1 MSGLRPLS
9 PANGGRADTPL
20 PRFLDNSGLPIDPP
34 VREAREGGGA
44 VEEEMPTLLHRVKHD
59 GSILSLCVSDEL
71 IYAGSQ
77 SGEIMVWSLE
87 TFQLVRSV
95 QAHQGSVLCLY
106 LADHQSVLF
115 SSAGDAII
123 NVWDAKTFE
132 NLYSIYSTFD
142 VGDVFCVVY
151 SSALQ
156 TTYFGAQNTS
166 IQWYDLKAKDL
177 RPRPTLTSHPSH
189 RNHRFFDSK
198 GPGGRTTPRPASKV
212 VPPSSR
218 LLEVD
223 PENIVQYAHY
233 GYVYCMLLITLPSGW
248 EIGGDGGEMLLSGGG
263 DGVVKL
269 WTINPAT
276 SAITSAMSL
285 SAGDSGVL
293 SMAINDTMLYC
304 GLTDG
309 EICIWD
315 LDTRQLIRS
324 LRTHCED
331 VLTMAVMGNC
341 IFSGSASGYSRKWN
355 QRFEHMSRWQSHSG
369 LILASAATKRHGRL
383 IYITGG
389 NDNCVAIWDASA
401 LAQAESQTL
410 RSQNDQLL
418 CSLSKLVSF
427 RTVSSDPSYA
437 EDCRRGATYLKQL
450 FKRYGAT
457 ATLLPSEGGRNPIVH
472 ARFGGCGTKGR
483 NKGKTILFY
492 GHYDVI
498 PASESAGAGWQ
509 TRPFELTGMNGY
521 LYGRGVSDNKGPC
534 LAALFAAGE
543 LVQEQELDADIMF
556 LIEGEEESGSR
567 GFVDAVRRN
576 KELIGDVDWILLANS
591 YWLDDDVPCLTYGLR
606 GVIHATVVVESDKP
620 DLHSG
625 VEGSR
630 LNREPTIDLV
640 NLLAKLTSSDGK
652 VLIPGFSE
660 PVRPVTPAE
669 EEMYTAITN
678 AIVNKPDW
686 SHLTAAQI
694 KDHLMS
700 KWRFP
705 SLTIHKVS
713 VSGPSNA
720 TIIPRAASAS
730 ISLRIVPDQELSVIK
745 DQLVSYLRSEYSSFN
760 SNNKLNITIDHEAEP
775 WLGDPENDAFRTL
788 EEAVMDVWSEGNEE
802 RVRPLYIREG
812 GSIPTARF
820 LEKEFGAP
828 AAHLPCGQAS
838 DQAHLDDERL
848 RLVNLYKSKAI
859 LKRVFKELPR
869 K

>member
-1 MSGLRPLS
+1 MDGLRVLS
-9 PANGGRADTPL
+9 PNNGSRVGTPL
-20 PRFLDNSGLPIDPP
+20 PRFLDSSGFPINPP
-34 VREAREGGGA
+34 TKKEKEGA
-44 VEEEMPTLLHRVKHD
+44 IEVEVPSLLHRVKHN

-77 SGEIMVWSLE
+77 SGEILVWSIE
-87 TFQLVRSV
+87 TFQLVKSV
-95 QAHQGSVLCLY
+95 HAHQGSVLCLY
-106 LADHQSVLF
+106 LSDDQSVLF

-123 NVWDAKTFE
+123 NVWNAKTFE
-132 NLYSIYSTFD
+132 NLYSVYSTFD

-156 TTYFGAQNTS
+156 TAYFGAQNTS
-166 IQWYDLKAKDL
+166 IQWYDLKVKDS

-248 EIGGDGGEMLLSGGG
+248 EIKGDGGEMLLSGGG

-269 WTINPAT
+269 WAINPVT
-276 SAITSAMSL
+276 GAITSAAKL

-293 SMAINDTMLYC
+293 SMAVNDTMLYC

-315 LDTRQLIRS
+315 LDTLQLIRS
-324 LRTHCED
+324 LKTHCDD
-331 VLTMAVMGNC
+331 VLTMSVMGNC

-389 NDNCVAIWDASA
+389 NDDCVAIWDASA
-401 LAQAESQTL
+401 LEQSESQIL
-410 RSQNDQLL
+410 KSQNDQLL

-457 ATLLPSEGGRNPIVH
+457 ATLLPSEEGRNPIVH

-483 NKGKTILFY
+483 SKGKTILFY

-498 PASESAGAGWQ
+498 PASESAEAGWQ

-543 LVQEQELDADIMF
+543 LVQEQELGADITF

-576 KELIGDVDWILLANS
+576 KEIIGDVDWILIANS

-606 GVIHATVVVESDKP
+606 GVIHATVVVGSDKP

-640 NLLAKLTSSDGK
+640 NLLARLTSPDGK

-660 PVRPVTPAE
+660 PVRPITPAE

-686 SHLTAAQI
+686 SHLTAAEI

-705 SLTIHKVS
+705 SLTIHNVS

-720 TIIPRAASAS
+720 AIIPRAASAS

-745 DQLVSYLRSEYSSFN
+745 NKLVSYLRSEYSSFN
-760 SNNKLNITIDHEAEP
+760 SNNKLDIKIDHEAEP

-788 EEAVMDVWSEGNEE
+788 EEAVMDVWSEENGE
-802 RVRPLYIREG
+802 RIRPLYIREG